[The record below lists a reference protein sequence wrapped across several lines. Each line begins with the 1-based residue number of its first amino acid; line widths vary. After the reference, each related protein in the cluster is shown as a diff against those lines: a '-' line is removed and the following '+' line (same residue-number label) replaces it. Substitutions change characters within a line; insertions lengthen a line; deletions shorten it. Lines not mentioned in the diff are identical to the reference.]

1 MDAFADSDI
10 GFAVCTWDDT
20 PSSTEEY
27 CQCRLG
33 TAIPA
38 HGGGIY
44 SFFCPLSLQSNRGGV
59 HFEGFY
65 RDKCTERAT
74 LALSILICS
83 SSSRRSSSFTLKSQP
98 RLSIFDISLRSLVLH
113 NVSFPLSF
121 VTLYFSFLY
130 WMALIFFSDWYIV
143 YLRHVTL
150 ALSSEKD
157 DNYR

>member
-121 VTLYFSFLY
+121 VTLCFFIGWHWYFSQ
-130 WMALIFFSDWYIV
+130 IDIV

>member
-74 LALSILICS
+74 LALSILTCS

-130 WMALIFFSDWYIV
+130 WMALIFFSDWYCIFETCHSRFIQWERWQ
-143 YLRHVTL
+143 L
-150 ALSSEKD
+150 
-157 DNYR
+157 